1 MRFKLTSNFTKDAK
15 IYPGM
20 IITYKISPLFG
31 IKLNWVTEITQV
43 KDQEYFID
51 EQRHGP
57 YALWHHEHHFTTIK
71 GGVKMKDVLYYAMPF
86 GVIGRLTNKLLVE
99 GEIKKIFS
107 YRETAI
113 NKLFGVYRER

>member
-1 MRFKLTSNFTKDAK
+1 MRFRVTSDFTKDAK

-20 IITYKISPLFG
+20 IITYKVSPLLG

-57 YALWHHEHHFTTIK
+57 YALWHHEHHFTVIK

-86 GVIGRLTNKLLVE
+86 GVIGRLTNKFLVE
-99 GEIKKIFS
+99 GEIKKVFN
-107 YRETAI
+107 YREAAI
-113 NKLFGVYRER
+113 NKLFGVYRDR